1 MPRKG
6 ENIYKRKDG
15 RWEGR
20 FIKGRTSDG
29 KAIYGYLYSK
39 TYRDLK
45 NKLQMAKINAANGD
59 NKKHIEDQNILFSVI
74 VNDWLSSMQ
83 ANVKE
88 STYIKYKNVV
98 NLYVNPIFGSLGL
111 DMLTEDVL
119 REGFCRMLTSGGRNN
134 QGLSPKTVSDVLSVV
149 RSILRYAGSKGY
161 RPLSMAKEISIKQKS
176 HEIVSLTASEQDRLC
191 RYIEGNISL
200 RNLGVLL
207 CLYTGIRI
215 GELCALQWDD
225 ISLVDNTIHIHQT
238 MQRLQ
243 SSNQNGK
250 KTEVVVSTP
259 KSECSIRLIPLPD
272 DMASIISASV
282 PVKKGFFLTSDECR
296 FIEPR
301 TMQNHFK
308 RILSRANVP
317 PANFHILRHTFATR
331 CVESEF
337 DIKSLSEILGHSNV
351 NITMNRYVH
360 PTLELKRHNMQKLSL
375 PFAVK

>member
-20 FIKGRTSDG
+20 FIKGRTNDG

-45 NKLQMAKINAANGD
+45 NKLQLAKLNAANSD
-59 NKKHIEDQNILFSVI
+59 SKKDIEDQNILFSVI
-74 VNDWLSSMQ
+74 AYDWLSSMKQ
-83 ANVKE
+83 NVKE
-88 STYIKYKNVV
+88 STYIKYKNIV
-98 NLYVNPIFGSLGL
+98 NLYVNPEFGDLEL
-111 DMLTEDVL
+111 DMLTEDMIK
-119 REGFCRMLTSGGRNN
+119 EGFCRMLTSGGRNK
-134 QGLSPKTVSDVLSVV
+134 QGLSPKTVSDALSVV

-176 HEIVSLTASEQDRLC
+176 REIVSLTASEQDRLC
-191 RYIEGNISL
+191 RYIEENMSL
-200 RNLGVLL
+200 RNLGILL

-225 ISLVDNTIHIHQT
+225 ISLIDNTIHIHQT

-243 SSNQNGK
+243 SGKQAEK
-250 KTEVVVSTP
+250 KTEVVISTP

-272 DMASIISASV
+272 DMASIIAASI
-282 PVKKGFFLTSDECR
+282 PVKSGFFLTSDKYR

-308 RILSRANVP
+308 QVLNRSSIP

-331 CVESEF
+331 CVEAEF